1 MNKINFLDSVD
12 WSFPV
17 PISYGPNRINELPD
31 ICKTNNLAR
40 PLLVTDKSSKDLP
53 FMKKILQDLNRS
65 SINSDIFSDISPNP
79 VDDEIYKGRSFYKEG
94 KHDSIIAIGGG
105 SGMDGGK
112 AISLIANNSENLWDF
127 EYEKSPIKKLSSFPP
142 LICIPTTAGTGAE
155 TESTAMVTNSELGM
169 KLCVWHPKQK
179 PITALLDPC
188 LTVSL
193 PKNLTAWTGT
203 DALVHGI
210 EAFCVDS
217 LYSVADG
224 MALQGLNLIGNNL
237 LEVYKNPDNLN
248 ARGAMLI
255 GSCLTGI
262 SFLKGLGLVHAIS
275 HMVGA
280 VYDTQHGLTN
290 AVILPQV
297 LNYNKNEIQSKIN
310 SMNFSIFNEPGN
322 FDNFYSNITQILDT
336 LDIPDNLE
344 KIGVK
349 DNKITELAAKSSKD
363 SAAFTN
369 PKKAS
374 IQDLEKIIKKTIKKA
389 R

>member
-1 MNKINFLDSVD
+1 MDKIKFLDSVD

-31 ICKTNNLAR
+31 ICKTNNLER

-53 FMKKILQDLNRS
+53 FMKKILKDLNRS
-65 SINSDIFSDISPNP
+65 SLKSDIFTDISPNP
-79 VDDEIYKGRSFYKEG
+79 IDDEIYKGRSFYKEG

-127 EYEKSPIKKLSSFPP
+127 EYEKSTIKKLSSFPP

-280 VYDTQHGLTN
+280 EYNTHHGLTN
-290 AVILPQV
+290 AIILPAVMEYNLPGLEEKVKRMSEAMQFTDHSV
-297 LNYNKNEIQSKIN
+297 DSFKNNLNHENRIYRLVKLII
-310 SMNFSIFNEPGN
+310 
-322 FDNFYSNITQILDT
+322 Y
-336 LDIPDNLE
+336 LE
-344 KIGVK
+344 
-349 DNKITELAAKSSKD
+349 E
-363 SAAFTN
+363 F
-369 PKKAS
+369 
-374 IQDLEKIIKKTIKKA
+374 
-389 R
+389 